1 MSTMNKIEPGESS
14 SGTTPQHDLQTQ
26 NALKRRRITRACDR
40 CHKGG
45 IKCSASN
52 DPSVCAPC
60 ASFGSECTYDRPIKR
75 RGPPAKKGRE
85 EGETG
90 SPDEVVAP
98 RRRREERR
106 EAIERDEDWRAGH
119 VASSE
124 VIESLVEGYHR
135 ICYPMQVPPTRNV
148 I

>member
-1 MSTMNKIEPGESS
+1 MNKIEPGESS
-14 SGTTPQHDLQTQ
+14 SGGTPHDLHAQ

-45 IKCSASN
+45 IKCSQSN
-52 DPSVCAPC
+52 DPSICAPC
-60 ASFGSECTYDRPIKR
+60 ASFGSECTYERPTKR

-85 EGETG
+85 DGDTG
-90 SPDEVVAP
+90 SADEVAVP

-106 EAIERDEDWRAGH
+106 EVIEREDEWRAGH

-124 VIESLVEGYHR
+124 VIESLVEGYYR
-135 ICYPMQVPPTRNV
+135 IVYPMYVVQAEREARS
-148 I
+148 